1 MAVSSSSSQ
10 GLGSAEAEPRD
21 PDSQSGSHTARATN
35 EYEGVSAEAGPVSVS
50 DDQQLATLSHML
62 GVVGCVPSILIHRW
76 SRGRARFTEQESL
89 EAANF
94 TLLPTLVIVAGI
106 VLAFIPWIGWIFAIL
121 AAAAWLLLAI
131 SSVAAAVAANSGR
144 PYRYRLNWYL
154 YDTLAS
160 RRAERRRERETSNPV
175 TAQGQVVPPSGRT
188 DGATETGSAAGA

>member
-1 MAVSSSSSQ
+1 MDH
-10 GLGSAEAEPRD
+10 GSDADRPA
-21 PDSQSGSHTARATN
+21 N
-35 EYEGVSAEAGPVSVS
+35 EYEGLSAQAGPISVS

-62 GVVGCVPSILIHRW
+62 GVIGCLPSMIIHRW

-94 TLLPTLVIVAGI
+94 TLLPTLVVLGGA

-121 AAAAWLLLAI
+121 AAAAWLLLAV

-144 PYRYRLNWYL
+144 PYRYRCNWYL

-160 RRAERRRERETSNPV
+160 RRAERRRERETSAPV
-175 TAQGQVVPPSGRT
+175 TAQGQVVTPSGRT
-188 DGATETGSAAGA
+188 ADAPAPESQD